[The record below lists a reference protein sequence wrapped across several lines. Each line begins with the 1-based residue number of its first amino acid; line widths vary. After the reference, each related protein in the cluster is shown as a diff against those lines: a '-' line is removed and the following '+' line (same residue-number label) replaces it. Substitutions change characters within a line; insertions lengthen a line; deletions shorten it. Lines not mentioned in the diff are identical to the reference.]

1 MLKYLA
7 QDRLNKQTYIQ
18 QVKLDNIRISN
29 YRDYKKIY
37 KVKKDFDIKKIKIT
51 TKKKEKIIPIV
62 MDNTQDLEI
71 LAEKF

>member
-51 TKKKEKIIPIV
+51 TKNFYLKSF
-62 MDNTQDLEI
+62 L
-71 LAEKF
+71 LFLFCL